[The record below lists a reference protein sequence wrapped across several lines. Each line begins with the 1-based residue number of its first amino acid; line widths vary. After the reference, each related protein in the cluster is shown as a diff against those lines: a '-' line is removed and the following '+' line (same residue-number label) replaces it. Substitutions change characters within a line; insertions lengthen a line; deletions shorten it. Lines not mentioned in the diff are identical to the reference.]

1 MKQKSIKTF
10 NGTANESLPK
20 EQDAKPPDMAEAE
33 HTEAL
38 LETAGAEATAEE
50 APSALQIAQAR
61 SKYDYTP
68 ATTAAWE
75 HLYGKTRHVRPE
87 VLRDGHIVKV
97 NPETA
102 QAVLFSMGLVLFTEA
117 DIAKAHDMEA
127 WMRASLK
134 ESEQWALSKVGD
146 RQFQQRDEIEANLA
160 AGLSTEGMSIESRE
174 TINRTFI
181 AHLNAGENARK
192 RKTATEIVPFCK
204 PILEKFWSALEEH
217 MKTLEEH
224 DRLECKAYS
233 LPYHASIL
241 WQACFS
247 VASAYDPA
255 RHLPGAG
262 TWKLPS
268 AILAGLVDF

>member
-1 MKQKSIKTF
+1 MRKKTDTDT
-10 NGTANESLPK
+10 GAEVTPLPTD
-20 EQDAKPPDMAEAE
+20 QGATPPVDLEEAQ
-33 HTEAL
+33 HTEAVM
-38 LETAGAEATAEE
+38 ETAGVEAPPAEAPT
-50 APSALQIAQAR
+50 ALQIAEAR
-61 SKYDYTP
+61 SQFDYTP

-75 HLYGKTRHVRPE
+75 HLDGRTRHVQPE

-97 NPETA
+97 TPETA
-102 QAVLFSMGLVLFTEA
+102 QAMLFSMGLVLFTED
-117 DIAKAHDMEA
+117 DITTAHEMEA

-134 ESEQWALSKVGD
+134 ESEQWSLSKVGD
-146 RQFQQRDEIEANLA
+146 RQFQQRDEIEATLA
-160 AGLSTEGMSIESRE
+160 AGQSTEGMVIQSRE

-192 RKTATEIVPFCK
+192 RKTETEIVPFCK
-204 PILEKFWSALEEH
+204 PILGKFRSALEEH

-247 VASAYDPA
+247 VASEYDPA
-255 RHLPGAG
+255 RRLPGAG